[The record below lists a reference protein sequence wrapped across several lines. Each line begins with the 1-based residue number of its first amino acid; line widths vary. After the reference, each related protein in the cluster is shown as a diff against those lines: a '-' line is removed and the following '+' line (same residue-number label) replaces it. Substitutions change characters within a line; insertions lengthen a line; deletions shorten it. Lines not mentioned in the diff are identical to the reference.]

1 MKRRTLLAAC
11 STCVAGLTG
20 CQSSVDDDR
29 GTPTGG
35 STGEGPSPS
44 TTTGTNASSDV
55 SVEYVV
61 LPGSVPDALQSVS
74 MMFQI
79 IFVTEADEIS
89 ACLRDT
95 YEGPY
100 KPTITPIPTP
110 ESNACYRSE
119 TITRDLT
126 EIESHSSLGPI
137 TAPGSFAAGHALV
150 VTDVTVTTADDET
163 AAIRGTGGH
172 RANVVD
178 GRPADQYHV
187 EFDVTAAPEGAR
199 YDYTLVSRL
208 VEPAN

>member
-11 STCVAGLTG
+11 STGVAGLAG
-20 CQSSVDDDR
+20 CQSSVSDDG
-29 GTPTGG
+29 GTPTGE
-35 STGEGPSPS
+35 STTRGPSPS

-74 MMFQI
+74 MTFQI
-79 IFVTEADEIS
+79 VFVTEADEMS
-89 ACLRDT
+89 ACLQDT
-95 YEGPY
+95 CEGPY

-126 EIESHSSLGPI
+126 EIESRSSLGPV

-150 VTDVTVTTADDET
+150 VTDLTVTTADDET

-178 GRPADQYHV
+178 GRPDDQYHV
-187 EFDVTAAPEGAR
+187 EFDIAAAPDGAR
-199 YDYTLVSRL
+199 YDYSLVSR
-208 VEPAN
+208 VVDPAN